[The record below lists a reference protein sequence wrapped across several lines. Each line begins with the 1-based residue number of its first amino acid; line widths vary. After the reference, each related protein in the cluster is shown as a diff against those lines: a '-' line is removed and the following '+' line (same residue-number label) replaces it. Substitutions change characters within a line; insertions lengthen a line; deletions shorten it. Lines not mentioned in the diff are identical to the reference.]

1 VSRTTQDHARKST
14 PFLYR
19 TFTFFGLSF
28 QIRSS
33 LVSLY
38 CVGSPITPILHRYSI
53 GLGSCAF
60 ARHYLRNHFCFL
72 LLWVLRCFSSPRS
85 PSVLNRM
92 TQLHCAGFPHS
103 DISGST
109 VICTSPKLFAACHVL
124 LRLPEPRHPPFA
136 LFCFFIS
143 SLVLFLLLLF
153 SFFKL
158 VKDLLLASLLSSLH
172 SFLLFLRSVTTLSY
186 LSLSWLKIFFLFSSP
201 SLLSFFP
208 FFIFFSLYRRFFTF
222 FFFCC
227 RNSLASTLS
236 FSFLLAQLDV
246 S

>member
-1 VSRTTQDHARKST
+1 VSRATQDFARKST
-14 PFLYR
+14 LYLYR
-19 TFTFFGLSF
+19 TFTSFGLSF
-28 QIRSS
+28 QIGSS
-33 LVSLY
+33 SVSLY
-38 CVGSPITPILHRYSI
+38 YAGSPITPILHLYSI

-72 LLWVLRCFSSPRS
+72 LLWVLRCFSSPRL

-158 VKDLLLASLLSSLH
+158 VKDLLLASLLSSLPF
-172 SFLLFLRSVTTLSY
+172 S
-186 LSLSWLKIFFLFSSP
+186 SLSSQSTLCHTSASHCSRYYSP
-201 SLLSFFP
+201 SLL
-208 FFIFFSLYRRFFTF
+208 LYLISSISRRFH
-222 FFFCC
+222 
-227 RNSLASTLS
+227 S
-236 FSFLLAQLDV
+236 SFLLPKLARFNTLN
-246 S
+246 